1 MGMAVTDQDKQKV
14 KKPGRIRRIVLP
26 VVVLAVA
33 IMGARILVATGPK
46 ATPSIPAEKA
56 WAVSTIPVVTQD
68 VQPKIQ
74 AFGTVAAGRDVDLR
88 VLVSGPIVKKALEL
102 KEGGRVKKGQALL
115 SIDPF
120 NYEVTLRDRS
130 AQLDEARA
138 RLDEVRARVSAS
150 MVAKE
155 QAEQQLELRRRD
167 LDRARQLY
175 QRGTVSQKYVDD
187 RELAVSSAEQ
197 AAEQARSD
205 AVAQDARL
213 AQQAAAIDRLESA
226 VAKARRDLKDTV
238 LYAPFDSIV
247 SNVTAELGK
256 NVSPNERIATLQGVS
271 GLEVKVTLSDQQFG
285 RLISDEGALTP
296 DVSEFQVNWRIGNA
310 DIETVAVFD
319 RFGPRI
325 ASSRGGVEVIARI
338 DDDPNASLIRPGA
351 FVEVEL
357 PDRRFL
363 NVVRVPVDS
372 VYENRRIYVVTDDKR
387 LTERR
392 VEVVGAA
399 GQDLLVRGDLQ
410 DGDMIATTRLARVGE
425 GVLVDVRRVGEAN
438 LIDQIIT
445 N

>member
-1 MGMAVTDQDKQKV
+1 MTDQDTQKV

-26 VVVLAVA
+26 IVVLALA
-33 IMGARILVATGPK
+33 ILGARVLVATGPK
-46 ATPSIPAEKA
+46 ATPSIPSEKA
-56 WAVSTIPVVTQD
+56 WAVSAVPVVVQD

-74 AFGTVAAGRDVDLR
+74 AFGTVSAGRDVDLR
-88 VLVSGPIVKKALEL
+88 VLVTGPIVKKALEL
-102 KEGGRVKKGQALL
+102 KEGGRVKKGQALV
-115 SIDPF
+115 SIDAF

-138 RLDEVRARVSAS
+138 RLDEVRARVSSS
-150 MVAKE
+150 MVAKD
-155 QAEQQLELRRRD
+155 QAEQQLQLRRRD
-167 LDRARQLY
+167 LDRAYQLY

-187 RELAVSSAEQ
+187 RALAVSSAEQ

-226 VAKARRDLKDTV
+226 VAKARRDLTDTV
-238 LYAPFDSIV
+238 LYSPFDAIV

-256 NVSPNERIATLQGVS
+256 NVSPNERIATLQGVA

-285 RLISDEGALTP
+285 RLISDDGALTP
-296 DVSEFQVNWRIGNA
+296 GVSEFKVTWRIGNS
-310 DIETVAVFD
+310 DIATVAVFD

-325 ASSRGGVEVIARI
+325 ASARGGVEVIARI
-338 DDDPNASLIRPGA
+338 DDDPNDSLIRPGA

-357 PDRRFL
+357 PDRRFRD
-363 NVVRVPVDS
+363 VVRVPVDS
-372 VYENRRIYVVTDDKR
+372 VYENRRIYVVNDEKR

-392 VEVVGAA
+392 IEIVGAA
-399 GQDLLVRGDLQ
+399 GQDLLVRGDLKV
-410 DGDMIATTRLARVGE
+410 GDMIATTRLARVGE
-425 GVLVDVRRVGEAN
+425 GVLVDVRRVADAN
-438 LIDQIIT
+438 LADQLII